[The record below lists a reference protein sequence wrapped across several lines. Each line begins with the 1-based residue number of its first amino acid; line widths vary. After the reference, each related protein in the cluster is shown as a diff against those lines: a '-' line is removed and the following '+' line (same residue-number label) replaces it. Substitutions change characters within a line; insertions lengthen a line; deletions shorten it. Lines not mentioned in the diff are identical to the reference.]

1 MRLSGL
7 CLAGA
12 LALVSLAGCTSQ
24 RPLAIVKENA
34 EFAAQHGRMDIAKRD
49 YEEYIRRKP
58 EDMDVRYEYAKA
70 LIAAGE
76 PKPAI
81 EQLNTCLD
89 VFPLNDNY
97 LDALAQAMYAAGE
110 YDALTVLL
118 ARYTSE
124 RGRVSDYLRQGAYL
138 SKIGNADEA
147 QQAFKTAAKLD
158 GGKTVAPQRAL
169 ADFYGSL
176 GDRPKQVRHLRMAYY
191 IDPENPE
198 TIQEIRRIGEI
209 PGPSFALAPDEW
221 TPVSRSADV
230 ELPDQD

>member
-12 LALVSLAGCTSQ
+12 LALLSVPGCSNQ

-34 EFAAQHGRMDIAKRD
+34 EFAAQHGRFDVAKTD

-58 EDMDVRYEYAKA
+58 EDVDVRFQYAKA

-81 EQLNTCLD
+81 DHLNTCLD
-89 VFPLNDNY
+89 VFPLNDDY

-110 YDALTVLL
+110 RDALSTLL
-118 ARYTSE
+118 ARNTSE
-124 RGRVSDYLRQGAYL
+124 RGRVTDFLRQGAYL

-158 GGKTVAPQRAL
+158 AGRTVAPQRAL

-191 IDPENPE
+191 IQPENVE
-198 TIQEIRRIGEI
+198 TIKEIRRVGEI
-209 PGPSFALAPDEW
+209 PGPSFALVPDDW
-221 TPVSRSADV
+221 TPASRSADV
-230 ELPDQD
+230 PNDQD